1 MVTVRDNGPG
11 IAPEH
16 QARIFERFY
25 RTDTARTRTATAGY
39 GLGLAI
45 AKSLADTYSYRLG
58 VESTPGKGATFTL
71 MVER

>member
-1 MVTVRDNGPG
+1 M
-11 IAPEH
+11 
-16 QARIFERFY
+16 ERFY

-45 AKSLADTYSYRLG
+45 AKSLADTYGYRLG

-71 MVER
+71 VVER